1 MTQGHATVEGTARYA
16 KRFIPH
22 FSDFFTNPQGMTASS
37 LGIGSYLGNADEAT
51 SRAYDEA
58 VTVALDGGVN
68 FIDTSLNYRHQLSER
83 NIGSAVE
90 RLIEAGR
97 IARDEFW
104 VSTKAGY
111 LVPGAVS
118 FGVLGKE
125 DVVNDSHSIS
135 PRFLS
140 DQLDRSRRNLGLGTI
155 DIFYLHNPETQ
166 LEELGED
173 EFYGRVEAAF
183 AMLEEAVSDGKIS
196 FYGAATWDGF
206 RMKDGGGLSLRRME
220 RIARSIAGE
229 LHKFRFIQLPFNL
242 AMPEAL
248 QLRDDAGR
256 SVLEHAV
263 DLDISVV
270 ASASLLQSR
279 LAQGLPEVLH
289 DRLKGLS
296 TDAQRAIQFARSTP
310 GIDVALVGMSKTV
323 HVAENLGVAHVPP
336 VELAEYLQLFR
347 Q

>member
-1 MTQGHATVEGTARYA
+1 VTQGHATAEGTARYA
-16 KRFIPH
+16 KRFAR
-22 FSDFFTNPQGMTASS
+22 FADFFTKPQEVSASS
-37 LGIGSYLGNADEAT
+37 LGIGSYLGQTDDAT
-51 SRAYDEA
+51 NRSYEEA
-58 VTVALDGGVN
+58 VTAALESGVN
-68 FIDTSLNYRHQLSER
+68 FIDTSLNYRHQASER
-83 NIGSAVE
+83 NIATAIE
-90 RLIEAGR
+90 RLIQSNR

-118 FGVLGKE
+118 FGVVGKD
-125 DVVNDSHSIS
+125 DVVNESHSMA
-135 PRFLS
+135 PRFLA

-173 EFYGRVEAAF
+173 AFYTRIEAAF
-183 AMLEEAVSDGKIS
+183 AMLEEAVSDGKIR

-206 RMKDGGGLSLRRME
+206 RRAEGGLSLLRME
-220 RIARSIAGE
+220 KIAQSIAGE
-229 LHKFRFIQLPFNL
+229 FHKFRFIQLPLNL
-242 AMPEAL
+242 AMAEAVHL
-248 QLRDDAGR
+248 LDETKR
-256 SVLEHAV
+256 SVLDHAV

-289 DRLKGLS
+289 ERLKGLS
-296 TDAQRAIQFARSTP
+296 TDAQRAIQFTRSTP
-310 GIDVALVGMSKTV
+310 GVDVALVGMSKAA
-323 HVAENLGVAHVPP
+323 HVAENLGVARVPP

-347 Q
+347 T